1 MFNVCGS
8 AAIPF
13 LVAIRSYGLQ
23 PEAHTAIRLPD
34 ALQRITVE
42 IRLAVVGSSE
52 IERSHN
58 QAVVRNRKRQRPS
71 KCANDTSQSS
81 SGDAR
86 IEPVLLSLYTDRF
99 EDDTVSHYAVPEC

>member
-13 LVAIRSYGLQ
+13 LVAIPSYGLQ